1 MGGLFVLLFLLS
13 PVLLVVGLVNP
24 SLFLRVLGKV
34 PSRVAVAK
42 MSAALFVGSF
52 IGAGMTLD
60 PVEPIEAT
68 DPTTTEEIQVEEP
81 AITTTLEKSR
91 PETDAAEEEA
101 TPQNAPTPQETPAQT
116 VEPQIKVQEE
126 TYTYT
131 PPVVE
136 TAPEPVVTT
145 PSYICSYNAYNCSDF
160 SSWYEANQV
169 YNYCISIGAGDIH
182 DLDRDNDGACDS
194 LK

>member
-24 SLFLRVLGKV
+24 SLFKRMLGKV

-42 MSAALFVGSF
+42 LSAVLFVGSF

-60 PVEPIEAT
+60 PVKPIEAT
-68 DPTTTEEIQVEEP
+68 EPTTTEEAQVEEP
-81 AITTTLEKSR
+81 VSATLEKSL
-91 PETDAAEEEA
+91 PETKAVEE
-101 TPQNAPTPQETPAQT
+101 TAPKNEPIQETTVQT
-116 VEPQIKVQEE
+116 VEPQVEVQEE